1 MLYDEIIH
9 NTHSIEDCF
18 INMFNDRL
26 EVHNNTMVKIPHTW
40 YTHITMGARRVGG
53 GGGEGRCENRRSPSP
68 YFFFTKWV
76 VFQLLF
82 FHVRAFLLRFFIYGG
97 GVGAFSPCKGLSAP
111 FPSMWEPLL
120 IRFSTYGG
128 PFSPCE
134 GLSTPFFSCG
144 GPFCSHGGLL

>member
-1 MLYDEIIH
+1 MP
-9 NTHSIEDCF
+9 F
-18 INMFNDRL
+18 IFVRD
-26 EVHNNTMVKIPHTW
+26 NNTMVKMPHTW

-53 GGGEGRCENRRSPSP
+53 GRGGAKIGVRPP
-68 YFFFTKWV
+68 HVFFFTKWV

-97 GVGAFSPCKGLSAP
+97 GVEVFSPCKGLSAP

-120 IRFSTYGG
+120 LRFSTYEG